1 MIVKVCG
8 MCQADNIRAVER
20 AGADWMGFIFH
31 SRSPRHVDALPA
43 YLPTRCKRVGVFVNA
58 DISFVLHK
66 VKAYGL
72 HLVQLHGAETSE
84 YCRRLQCCLPPDVG
98 IIKMIPILTEADL
111 RHTETYIG
119 HVDYFLFETKQRQ
132 TAGHYGGSGQ
142 KFDWSILDAYT
153 DSTPFLLTGGI
164 SPDDISQLRAF
175 RHPQLFGIDI
185 NSRFETVP
193 GIKDA
198 ALVQRFIAEL
208 SEKPE
213 GGEGMI

>member
-72 HLVQLHGAETSE
+72 NLVQLHGAETSE

-98 IIKMIPILTEADL
+98 IIKMIPITHAD
-111 RHTETYIG
+111 
-119 HVDYFLFETKQRQ
+119 
-132 TAGHYGGSGQ
+132 
-142 KFDWSILDAYT
+142 
-153 DSTPFLLTGGI
+153 TPMM
-164 SPDDISQLRAF
+164 SW
-175 RHPQLFGIDI
+175 
-185 NSRFETVP
+185 
-193 GIKDA
+193 
-198 ALVQRFIAEL
+198 
-208 SEKPE
+208 
-213 GGEGMI
+213 